1 MAASLLRFT
10 LPLLSLLMLLSAA
23 SARNAEDARA
33 LAALRRALDPAGRVL
48 GSWNPAGD
56 PCGGSFV
63 GVTCDP
69 AGRVTAVSLQG
80 RGLAGSL
87 PPAVA
92 GLRRLQ
98 GLYLH
103 YNGIKGPIPR
113 EIGKLSELTDL
124 YLDLNHLTGPVPVEI
139 AAMVNL
145 QGGVFCFHAFCLCF
159 LGDEKFKKGQLLDC
173 LFFLDSVLYF
183 ELGLVFFSWIQYC
196 ILDVNIGEENVLF
209 HVSFRKGICRLLPS
223 YRNPFGGFH
232 A

>member
-1 MAASLLRFT
+1 MAASLFRIT
-10 LPLLSLLMLLSAA
+10 LPLLHLLMLLSIPAA

-33 LAALRRALDPAGRVL
+33 LAALRRAFDPAGRVL
-48 GSWNPAGD
+48 GSWNPSGD
-56 PCGGSFV
+56 PCGGSFL

-80 RGLAGSL
+80 RGLSGSL

-113 EIGKLSELTDL
+113 EIGKLSELADL
-124 YLDLNHLTGPVPVEI
+124 YLDVNHLTGPVPVEI

-145 QGGVFCFHAFCLCF
+145 QGGVSASM
-159 LGDEKFKKGQLLDC
+159 LGDEKFKKGQLLDSFS
-173 LFFLDSVLYF
+173 FFCWVNVGFRLIFIWSSF
-183 ELGLVFFSWIQYC
+183 VFWM
-196 ILDVNIGEENVLF
+196 
-209 HVSFRKGICRLLPS
+209 
-223 YRNPFGGFH
+223 
-232 A
+232 

>member
-10 LPLLSLLMLLSAA
+10 LPLLLLSVLAA
-23 SARNAEDARA
+23 SARNEEDARA
-33 LAALRRALDPAGRVL
+33 LAALRRALDPSGRVL
-48 GSWNPAGD
+48 GSWNPSSN

-80 RGLAGSL
+80 RGLSGTL

-124 YLDLNHLTGPVPVEI
+124 YLDVNHLTGPVPVEI
-139 AAMVNL
+139 AAMANL
-145 QGGVFCFHAFCLCF
+145 QGGVFRSHSSFIGF
-159 LGDEKFKKGQLLDC
+159 LFP
-173 LFFLDSVLYF
+173 V
-183 ELGLVFFSWIQYC
+183 
-196 ILDVNIGEENVLF
+196 
-209 HVSFRKGICRLLPS
+209 
-223 YRNPFGGFH
+223 
-232 A
+232 

>member
-1 MAASLLRFT
+1 MAASLFT
-10 LPLLSLLMLLSAA
+10 LPLLNLLLLLSIPAA
-23 SARNAEDARA
+23 SARNAEDVRA

-48 GSWNPAGD
+48 GSWNPSGD
-56 PCGGSFV
+56 PCGGSFL

-80 RGLAGSL
+80 RGLSGSL

-113 EIGKLSELTDL
+113 EIGKLSELADL
-124 YLDLNHLTGPVPVEI
+124 YLDVNHLTGPVPVEI

-145 QGGVFCFHAFCLCF
+145 QGGVFCFHASFLCF
-159 LGDEKFKKGQLLDC
+159 LSDEKFKKGQLLDC
-173 LFFLDSVLYF
+173 FFPGFSAAF
-183 ELGLVFFSWIQYC
+183 FFPVFSTAFWM
-196 ILDVNIGEENVLF
+196 
-209 HVSFRKGICRLLPS
+209 
-223 YRNPFGGFH
+223 
-232 A
+232 

>member
-1 MAASLLRFT
+1 MAASLFT
-10 LPLLSLLMLLSAA
+10 LPLLNLLLLLLSIPAA
-23 SARNAEDARA
+23 LARNAEDVRA

-48 GSWNPAGD
+48 GSWNPSGD
-56 PCGGSFV
+56 PCGGSFL

-80 RGLAGSL
+80 RGLSGSL

-113 EIGKLSELTDL
+113 EIGKLSELADL
-124 YLDLNHLTGPVPVEI
+124 YLDVNHLTGPVPVEI

-145 QGGVFCFHAFCLCF
+145 QGGVFCFHASFLCF
-159 LGDEKFKKGQLLDC
+159 LSDEKFKKGQLLDC
-173 LFFLDSVLYF
+173 
-183 ELGLVFFSWIQYC
+183 FFSWIQYS
-196 ILDVNIGEENVLF
+196 VLHF
-209 HVSFRKGICRLLPS
+209 GCEHWGGKCSLPLELQKGDAS
-223 YRNPFGGFH
+223 PF